1 VGNGASYLDHIGY
14 YFFFVACAGVSIVVW
29 VFNWICWYNQCCCCD
44 FLHNPVNKRL
54 VWWTSFIF
62 LLGILACCISGF
74 VTTNRFG
81 FALEGSWCSFDRFYY
96 DSLYGQLKST
106 YPKWEG
112 FEAINDY
119 LTNIQTFLAKIKEG
133 TVTKDKLLKIDGSD
147 YLEINNDYNGYF
159 IAGYFDGLDTL
170 PDKSKE
176 IANQKTLPIG
186 IKYKKIVDSI
196 NTLNK
201 LNDILATNITSL
213 KFFFGNLSNDFPD
226 LKENFLEDFY
236 YYARVARG
244 WGKILTMI
252 YFCLLCITVTFA
264 GVSMMF
270 YACLKRQGYLLT
282 FMHVLWNIIRFFMFS
297 YFIYGAAYGM
307 CYLALQDSVAFV
319 MYIFGEDNLNLNGE
333 KSYLIPLKHGKHYL
347 NYCLINNDNDYKN
360 RLDPVLIMA
369 LEDYFNGYSDLKT
382 IFSKSD
388 SDLDGEGFNA
398 EFSLLH
404 KNMVNFIKTN
414 LDKYICGNGICGEL
428 PELNKRKGGLFG
440 FLDCSFLKSD
450 LNMMY
455 RTVYDLS
462 VEARILCALSCCIG
476 FFGAVFVYF
485 FLLVLHHYNTEIF
498 FDTGKSI
505 FTGFEGYGNTK
516 KKAINDPSYKKRKI
530 RSEIELSSRNE
541 EYSYKLANK
550 NDE

>member
-1 VGNGASYLDHIGY
+1 MGNGASYLDHIGY

-196 NTLNK
+196 NTLNN

-270 YACLKRQGYLLT
+270 YACLKRQGYL
-282 FMHVLWNIIRFFMFS
+282 
-297 YFIYGAAYGM
+297 
-307 CYLALQDSVAFV
+307 
-319 MYIFGEDNLNLNGE
+319 
-333 KSYLIPLKHGKHYL
+333 
-347 NYCLINNDNDYKN
+347 
-360 RLDPVLIMA
+360 
-369 LEDYFNGYSDLKT
+369 
-382 IFSKSD
+382 
-388 SDLDGEGFNA
+388 
-398 EFSLLH
+398 
-404 KNMVNFIKTN
+404 
-414 LDKYICGNGICGEL
+414 
-428 PELNKRKGGLFG
+428 
-440 FLDCSFLKSD
+440 
-450 LNMMY
+450 
-455 RTVYDLS
+455 
-462 VEARILCALSCCIG
+462 
-476 FFGAVFVYF
+476 
-485 FLLVLHHYNTEIF
+485 
-498 FDTGKSI
+498 
-505 FTGFEGYGNTK
+505 
-516 KKAINDPSYKKRKI
+516 
-530 RSEIELSSRNE
+530 
-541 EYSYKLANK
+541 
-550 NDE
+550 